1 MGLSLGSTYEQ
12 GITRRQNTETFPSY
26 EWNRDIK
33 DKSGLLPPPLHT
45 PISQNLRRN
54 SAGPSSN
61 FQYLKK
67 CGVEAGPKGISRS
80 KKYITVRHVSHH

>member
-1 MGLSLGSTYEQ
+1 MDLSLGSTYEQ

-45 PISQNLRRN
+45 THICDTRHSRGVRRM
-54 SAGPSSN
+54 
-61 FQYLKK
+61 KD
-67 CGVEAGPKGISRS
+67 
-80 KKYITVRHVSHH
+80 